1 MGKRDMDHALHWR
14 LSRAHAQGGPMRA
27 IEHRWLACVAAI
39 LGAASCADAGPGDE
53 GEEGEGEETTGA
65 TSIIFRSERVEDGTG
80 VVVQSMAEGEIPAGI
95 AERVARPYRY
105 LHESAIYDE
114 HAVVEHRDGR
124 TLRSYQ
130 VTRRA
135 NPTPAQPGGVA
146 VGKPEVDEALT
157 AALASAQ
164 EGTMLAVT
172 VLPRGM
178 PEWNV
183 PLRAGSFEL
192 GAADLAEATRERA
205 QALVERAET
214 AERLRGGAAREVES
228 AGGKVLARG
237 RYNAWMVI
245 QAPAATIRAL
255 AARLDLASLSLVQ
268 GHAEPHAWALGD
280 LGQPGRTNADTFV
293 ANGHTGE
300 QPNPTRH
307 GFNNIVIGIIESGL
321 FEDEACFFYDGAGCA
336 GASRIIERFQCDD
349 VDGDGNMCEP
359 IATFADNDDN
369 AGHGTVVA
377 SVAVADYVN
386 GQADG
391 VAVGDNAWV
400 SGAHSAAW
408 EQRHSGL
415 APEAHVIL
423 FGGVDGSVGDASF
436 GDAFDDAVDR
446 HVDITNSSWGWNTGG
461 GTCTLAANQILE
473 QELEDAFDDGILN
486 VVSAGNGNEPG
497 GEPGCNMVPPAT
509 VIKALTVN
517 GLNGTIEACQ
527 DDYQDCNLD
536 QDFSATGGI
545 DAVIDGVTYAGAVTK
560 VDVMAPTWISNVTW
574 PTGAFGS
581 AGGTF
586 NGTSASAPAVAGL
599 AALVKDWQLAS
610 GNTWINSPGRLHTMM
625 LAMTDRGTGTWGGA
639 PSQRTWGADK
649 RWGFGRIKLRM
660 ADSMVYGYSMSTHS
674 FTSGTGN
681 PVYAPFSPLPAGTA
695 LVKCVTMQDEDMS
708 SKNDI
713 SNIDLEIR
721 VRDAVGGVCTPGA
734 GTVRYTLIDARHDV
748 KKLTAIESSSVA
760 LAGRCLEVTLD
771 NDHATASG
779 ITTHTMC
786 SYSDTNDAAE

>member
-1 MGKRDMDHALHWR
+1 
-14 LSRAHAQGGPMRA
+14 MRA

-53 GEEGEGEETTGA
+53 NDEGEPNETTEA
-65 TSIIFRSERVEDGTG
+65 TSVVFRSERVEDATG
-80 VVVQSMAEGEIPAGI
+80 VVLESKAEGEIAAGV

-124 TLRSYQ
+124 TTRSYL
-130 VTRRA
+130 VTRNA
-135 NPTPAQPGGVA
+135 NPTPVQPAGVVA
-146 VGKPEVDEALT
+146 AKPEVDDALV

-164 EGTMLAVT
+164 GETLLAVT
-172 VLPRGM
+172 VMPRGM

-183 PLRAGSFEL
+183 PLRAGGSEL
-192 GAADLAEATRERA
+192 GAADLAEATRQRA
-205 QALVERAET
+205 HALVERAET

-228 AGGKVLARG
+228 TGGKVLARG
-237 RYNAWMVI
+237 RYSAWMVV
-245 QAPAATIRAL
+245 QAPAASIRGL

-268 GHAEPHAWALGD
+268 GEVEPHGWELGD

-336 GASRIIERFQCDD
+336 GASRIIERFQCNDA
-349 VDGDGNMCEP
+349 DGDGNMCETV
-359 IATFADNDDN
+359 ATFADDDTN
-369 AGHGTVVA
+369 ASHGTVVA
-377 SVAVADYVN
+377 SVAVGDYVN

-391 VAVGDNAWV
+391 VAVGDGAWV

-423 FGGVDGSVGDASF
+423 FGGMDTSTGALGDASF

-446 HVDITNSSWGWNTGG
+446 HVDITNSSWGWNTGGG

-486 VVSAGNGNEPG
+486 VVSAGNANAPG
-497 GEPGCNMVPPAT
+497 GEPACNMVPPST

-517 GLNGTIEACQ
+517 GLNGTIDACTA
-527 DDYQDCNLD
+527 DYQDCNLD
-536 QDFSATGGI
+536 QEFSSTGGI
-545 DAVIDGVTYAGAVTK
+545 DAVVNGVTHAGAVTK
-560 VDVMAPTWISNVTW
+560 VDVMAPTWISSV
-574 PTGAFGS
+574 TGAAGSFGS
-581 AGGTF
+581 AGNTF
-586 NGTSASAPAVAGL
+586 NGTSASAPVVAGM

-610 GNTWINSPGRLHTMM
+610 GNTWINSPGRLQTMM
-625 LAMTDRGTGTWGGA
+625 LAMTDRGTASWGGA
-639 PSQRTWGADK
+639 PTQRTWGADK

-660 ADSMVYGYSMSTHS
+660 ADSMVYGYAMSTHS
-674 FTSGTGN
+674 FTGGTAN
-681 PVYAPFSPLPAGTA
+681 PVYAPFAPLPAGTA
-695 LVKCVTMQDEDMS
+695 LVKCVSMQDEDMS

-734 GTVRYTLIDARHDV
+734 GTVRATLIDGRNDV
-748 KKLTAIESSSVA
+748 KKLTAIESSTVA

-771 NDHATASG
+771 KDHVTASG

-786 SYSDTNDAAE
+786 SYSDTDDSAE